1 MEETKVKQLYT
12 NVEKTKDNSSEELV
26 KRKTIENTPFEIIT
40 VDGKSFGAMG
50 QYRVTEP
57 KDTVKKV
64 ETELKKITWD
74 RIVQVV
80 MILKEVKNKVETNN
94 KK

>member
-80 MILKEVKNKVETNN
+80 MILNEVKNKVETNN